1 MNGSAGPKK
10 DQRRRRHTEQ
20 YKRDAV
26 ELWQA
31 SGRTAAA
38 IAHELGI
45 RRELLYKWQ
54 HQLQLPCGGEGAA
67 AARSPEQ
74 LREENAALR
83 EEVERLREQRDILK
97 KSLGILSEAP
107 LRGMPKSKL

>member
-1 MNGSAGPKK
+1 MKESMSGRDKAYRKYS
-10 DQRRRRHTEQ
+10 EQ

-26 ELWQA
+26 ELWAA

-54 HQLQLPCGGEGAA
+54 RQLQLPRGGERAA
-67 AARSPEQ
+67 PALSPEQ
-74 LREENAALR
+74 LREENAVLR
-83 EEVERLREQRDILK
+83 AEVERLREQRDILK

>member
-10 DQRRRRHTEQ
+10 DQRRRRYTEQ

-45 RRELLYKWQ
+45 RREFLYKWQ
-54 HQLQLPCGGEGAA
+54 RQLQLPRGGERAA
-67 AARSPEQ
+67 AALSPEQ
-74 LREENAALR
+74 LREENATLR

-97 KSLGILSEAP
+97 KSLGILSETP